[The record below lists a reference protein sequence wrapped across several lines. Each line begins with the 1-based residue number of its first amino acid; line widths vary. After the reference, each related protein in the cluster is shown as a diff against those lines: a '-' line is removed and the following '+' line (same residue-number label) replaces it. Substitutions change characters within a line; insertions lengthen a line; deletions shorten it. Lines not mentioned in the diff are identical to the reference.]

1 MLNLKNIVNFLAVI
15 VTFRRE
21 IYRILPIF
29 SSAFDTIYRAFDTIY
44 RRKKTIFHFPIP
56 YDTIYRISAIRY
68 DTFRYIDPALVD
80 MLEKDQ

>member
-29 SSAFDTIYRAFDTIY
+29 SSAFDTIRYIE
-44 RRKKTIFHFPIP
+44 KKTIFHFPIP